1 MEKKNYFNFMAF
13 RKALY
18 DGELSERARL
28 IYIHLLQKS
37 SSKGCDDKALY
48 NDVELTKELIAI
60 DLGILT
66 KSGEPSTKLIQRAL
80 EELEEHGYIK
90 RFQKFKSKGCP
101 LTIRLNLSQQFLK
114 QNNTQ
119 IEESEDENDSSSN
132 KTESGFVH
140 HYNPSLI
147 SSNPSQSTTNPSNIS
162 KEGLKREFETACGV
176 EDEDFNWNR
185 EIIRFKAKVN
195 RTSNKEELKQISIDF
210 NRKMSDFNF
219 PTELEEELEG
229 IKKVVNSRMYSLS
242 M

>member
-176 EDEDFNWNR
+176 EEEDFNWNR

>member
-119 IEESEDENDSSSN
+119 IEENEDENDSSSN

-176 EDEDFNWNR
+176 EEEDFNWNR

-229 IKKVVNSRMYSLS
+229 IKKVVNSRMYSFS

>member
-119 IEESEDENDSSSN
+119 IEESEDENDSGSN

-176 EDEDFNWNR
+176 EEEDFNWNR

>member
-147 SSNPSQSTTNPSNIS
+147 SSNPSQSNTNPSNIS

-176 EDEDFNWNR
+176 EEEDFNWNR

>member
-176 EDEDFNWNR
+176 EEEDFNWNR

-195 RTSNKEELKQISIDF
+195 RTSNKEELKQLSIDF
-210 NRKMSDFNF
+210 NRKMTDFNF

>member
-1 MEKKNYFNFMAF
+1 MEKKNYFNFTAF

-18 DGELSERARL
+18 DGELSERARVV
-28 IYIHLLQKS
+28 YMHLLQKS
-37 SSKGCDDKALY
+37 SNKGCDDKALY

-66 KSGEPSTKLIQRAL
+66 KSGEPSTKLIQRVL

-101 LTIRLNLSQQFLK
+101 LTIRLNLSQQFLR
-114 QNNTQ
+114 QNNAQ

-147 SSNPSQSTTNPSNIS
+147 PSNPSQSTTNPSNLS
-162 KEGLKREFETACGV
+162 EEGLKREFETACGV
-176 EDEDFNWNR
+176 EDE
-185 EIIRFKAKVN
+185 
-195 RTSNKEELKQISIDF
+195 
-210 NRKMSDFNF
+210 
-219 PTELEEELEG
+219 EEEEVPDYEVYL
-229 IKKVVNSRMYSLS
+229 KKVGILK
-242 M
+242 

>member
-1 MEKKNYFNFMAF
+1 MAF

-18 DGELSERARL
+18 DGELSERARVV
-28 IYIHLLQKS
+28 YMHLLQKS

-101 LTIRLNLSQQFLK
+101 LTIRLNLSQQFLR
-114 QNNTQ
+114 QNNAQ

-147 SSNPSQSTTNPSNIS
+147 HSNLSQSTTNLSNLS
-162 KEGLKREFETACGV
+162 EEGLKREFETACGV
-176 EDEDFNWNR
+176 EDE
-185 EIIRFKAKVN
+185 
-195 RTSNKEELKQISIDF
+195 
-210 NRKMSDFNF
+210 
-219 PTELEEELEG
+219 EEEEVPDYEVYL
-229 IKKVVNSRMYSLS
+229 KKVGILQ
-242 M
+242 